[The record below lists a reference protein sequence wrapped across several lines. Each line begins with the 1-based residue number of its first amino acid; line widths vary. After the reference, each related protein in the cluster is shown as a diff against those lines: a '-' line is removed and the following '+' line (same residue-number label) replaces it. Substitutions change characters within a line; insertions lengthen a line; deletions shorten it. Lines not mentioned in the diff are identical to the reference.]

1 MERVAIDL
9 EWVSL
14 IKEAKQL
21 GLSIEEIKTFLS
33 NSEVYVSKEPPPDTK
48 LSKII

>member
-1 MERVAIDL
+1 MEREPIDL
-9 EWVSL
+9 DWVSL

-33 NSEVYVSKEPPPDTK
+33 NSEVYTSKQQPDTK